1 MYTLSLVLARS
12 LSYLTLNKSLGT
24 PKMQRSQGRNGEHSR
39 NTSSM
44 SMASS
49 TGSLPTLDQ
58 QQHRHPV
65 ERMSFETRASSP
77 APAGMSTSSGG
88 GGGGSGSEFGFR
100 DREMRAS
107 LGGWGNG
114 GGGVPVTNV
123 SVARNG
129 LTAYG
134 GALGFGGVG
143 ALVRPRSQQAVLRK
157 NMFVQYSSADAG
169 AEAHRERAGAGSKS
183 ETRHVGKESLRP
195 LRGSPNL
202 ELSLKPVSRLHAR
215 ESGDH
220 SGGSGDH
227 SEDRG
232 GDRSPHDRFRSMSA
246 EPSIVTAGSGWG
258 KSVWGGGRGSWGS
271 LGGGASDWGVIEAEI
286 DQVVRHSP
294 FCYMYASSERRNSKH
309 LDGGGLD
316 KVCRRVCVCGEWVQ
330 TWV

>member
-1 MYTLSLVLARS
+1 
-12 LSYLTLNKSLGT
+12 
-24 PKMQRSQGRNGEHSR
+24 
-39 NTSSM
+39 M
-44 SMASS
+44 SA
-49 TGSLPTLDQ
+49 
-58 QQHRHPV
+58 
-65 ERMSFETRASSP
+65 
-77 APAGMSTSSGG
+77 SSGG
-88 GGGGSGSEFGFR
+88 GGGGSGPEFGFR

-114 GGGVPVTNV
+114 GGGVPVTNA
-123 SVARNG
+123 SAAQNG

-134 GALGFGGVG
+134 GALGFGGAG

-169 AEAHRERAGAGSKS
+169 ADAHRERTGAGSKS
-183 ETRHVGKESLRP
+183 ETRGVGKESLRP
-195 LRGSPNL
+195 LRGSPHL

-215 ESGDH
+215 GSGDH
-220 SGGSGDH
+220 SG
-227 SEDRG
+227 DRG
-232 GDRSPHDRFRSMSA
+232 GDRSPHDRFRSISA

-271 LGGGASDWGVIEAEI
+271 LGGGASDWGEIEAEI

-316 KVCRRVCVCGEWVQ
+316 KVCRRMCVCVE
-330 TWV
+330 